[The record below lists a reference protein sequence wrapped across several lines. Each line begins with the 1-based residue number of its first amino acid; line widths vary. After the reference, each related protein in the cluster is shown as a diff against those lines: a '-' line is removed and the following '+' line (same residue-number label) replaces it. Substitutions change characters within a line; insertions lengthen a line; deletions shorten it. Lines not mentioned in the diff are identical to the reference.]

1 MRGALLPFSVGR
13 KAVLVSAFRLLGA
26 QGLLEILSDTT
37 TRERADEGTSV
48 RKADV

>member
-1 MRGALLPFSVGR
+1 MPAARF
-13 KAVLVSAFRLLGA
+13 LGL
-26 QGLLEILSDTT
+26 QGLLDLLLDT